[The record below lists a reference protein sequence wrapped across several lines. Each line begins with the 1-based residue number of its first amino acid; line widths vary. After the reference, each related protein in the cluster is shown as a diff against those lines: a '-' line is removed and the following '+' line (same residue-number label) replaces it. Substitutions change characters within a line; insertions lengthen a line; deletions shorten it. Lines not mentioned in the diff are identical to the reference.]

1 MNWQRFSNPTSEPQN
16 AERLQA
22 AQDERADA
30 WHDQEIDREMEQART
45 EIFCERLVE
54 VAKGME

>member
-1 MNWQRFSNPTSEPQN
+1 MNWQRFSNPCSEPQD

-30 WHDQEIDREMEQART
+30 WQDQAIDREEERART
-45 EIFCERLVE
+45 EIFLERLVQ
-54 VAKGME
+54 VAERIQ